1 MPVFDDMFWFTQT
14 LTNYEL
20 QFKYSFIIV
29 KGRVPQEAPGNKHV
43 KTHPN
48 PFLTFS
54 VTHLE
59 ASLLYVMFQA
69 ASKVKTWNSGLIAS
83 LHLN

>member
-1 MPVFDDMFWFTQT
+1 MLEFWYRAKAACPKN
-14 LTNYEL
+14 LA
-20 QFKYSFIIV
+20 
-29 KGRVPQEAPGNKHV
+29 RGNKYF

-69 ASKVKTWNSGLIAS
+69 ALKVKTWNSGLT
-83 LHLN
+83 H

>member
-1 MPVFDDMFWFTQT
+1 MVEDKGCMP
-14 LTNYEL
+14 
-20 QFKYSFIIV
+20 
-29 KGRVPQEAPGNKHV
+29 REAPGNKHF
-43 KTHPN
+43 KSHPN

-59 ASLLYVMFQA
+59 ASLLYLMFQA